1 MIAITL
7 AKTELEEAIS
17 HICYFYPYLSSAKWI
32 KHIVGLSYSHF
43 ILKTIILYNLMH
55 ITY

>member
-7 AKTELEEAIS
+7 AKTELEEAMF
-17 HICYFYPYLSSAKWI
+17 HICYFYPYLSREWI